1 MKSDFKK
8 CFEPRLVALGPLHH
22 GNPKFDRAEES
33 KLKYAAVFTFENKTS
48 GDILFGKIMK
58 EIRDLRKCYKPQD
71 TEGYDDE
78 KLAWMLFI
86 DGCAVLCAIHYGM
99 KRQFEKL
106 NTKVD
111 RLIFAQLD
119 LFLLE
124 NQIPYR
130 VLQILIDSAI
140 NPQEWKQSITNFIS
154 QNLMTNIDRDQHKSQ
169 INAAEGRED
178 YAHLLERLRRELLT
192 GVDED
197 EQKSNMIGRMLLRC
211 GDSRTNRI
219 RKTFRSIKELKES
232 GIHVKPSKTRN
243 LQNISFYC
251 RFLGKIRMPRLLVD
265 DSTAAMNGDRLLMLP

>member
-1 MKSDFKK
+1 MPEAEEQRSEFVMEKCKEFTSAMEDVQKQGGGSSSQGTKPMIQRVSTVLKEMKSDFKK

-33 KLKYAAVFTFENKTS
+33 KLKYAAVFAFENKTS

-124 NQIPYR
+124 NQIP
-130 VLQILIDSAI
+130 
-140 NPQEWKQSITNFIS
+140 
-154 QNLMTNIDRDQHKSQ
+154 
-169 INAAEGRED
+169 
-178 YAHLLERLRRELLT
+178 
-192 GVDED
+192 
-197 EQKSNMIGRMLLRC
+197 
-211 GDSRTNRI
+211 
-219 RKTFRSIKELKES
+219 
-232 GIHVKPSKTRN
+232 
-243 LQNISFYC
+243 
-251 RFLGKIRMPRLLVD
+251 
-265 DSTAAMNGDRLLMLP
+265 